1 MLLLLLELDSIR
13 NETTSTSSS
22 ISYSFAHLTQPCT
35 CAVELYRAQANNN
48 NKDQRNVFFF
58 FLLASFGSY
67 YTYYSQPARVD
78 VVVVVWAEQQQGL
91 NSKLKQITEC
101 MVPPFDNTIWAVFH
115 FVLPLL
121 VLFSEVGSII
131 IIILR

>member
-1 MLLLLLELDSIR
+1 MLLLLDSIR

-58 FLLASFGSY
+58 FLLASLGSY
-67 YTYYSQPARVD
+67 YTYYSQPARVA
-78 VVVVVWAEQQQGL
+78 VVVVVWAEQQGL